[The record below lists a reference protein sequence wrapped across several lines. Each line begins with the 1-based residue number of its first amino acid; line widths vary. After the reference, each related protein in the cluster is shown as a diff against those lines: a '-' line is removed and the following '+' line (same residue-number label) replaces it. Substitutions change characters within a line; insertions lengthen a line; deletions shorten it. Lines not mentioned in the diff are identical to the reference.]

1 MFKNKQLNENL
12 KAFVQNMF
20 KTCRHCICFSSPG
33 AMISKIAAH
42 GMNYVVFASILK
54 TTTKGKI
61 IASYEVRLSLAL
73 SNFSVACTYI
83 HASVY
88 WVAM

>member
-12 KAFVQNMF
+12 KAFVQNMQ
-20 KTCRHCICFSSPG
+20 TLYICFSSPV

-42 GMNYVVFASILK
+42 GMNYVVFVSILK